1 MDFLLLVGYFL
12 VTDIGYT
19 LQRFT
24 GQEEVNLQQ
33 KNEVYVRINGE
44 SSHSSV
50 PFSYHKL
57 LDDNSNFRTFRRSFF
72 IERCERGTC

>member
-1 MDFLLLVGYFL
+1 MDFSLLVGYFL

-24 GQEEVNLQQ
+24 AQEEVNLQR
-33 KNEVYVRINGE
+33 KNEHYVRINGE

-50 PFSYHKL
+50 TFSYHKL
-57 LDDNSNFRTFRRSFF
+57 LDDNSNFRTGGPRWISGILFYR
-72 IERCERGTC
+72 TL